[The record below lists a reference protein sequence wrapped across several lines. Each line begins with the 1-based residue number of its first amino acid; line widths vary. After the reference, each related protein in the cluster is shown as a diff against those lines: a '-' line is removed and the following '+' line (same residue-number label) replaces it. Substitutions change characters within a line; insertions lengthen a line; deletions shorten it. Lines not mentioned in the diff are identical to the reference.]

1 MIVFLIAVF
10 VFLAGVFTF
19 SILGIF
25 DEVKK
30 YLTTS
35 KSIIIDM
42 DVDEIFNKAVII
54 AEYLSRQEQLPEE
67 KRKTKAFEQ
76 ASGIVADVML
86 QRGLQPKEYNI
97 PALVLYFQHRNGI
110 ISIPVDVGTTVP
122 NNGG

>member
-1 MIVFLIAVF
+1 MVVVLVF
-10 VFLAGVFTF
+10 VFVLLVSIITF
-19 SILGIF
+19 SMLGIF

-30 YLTTS
+30 FLVTY
-35 KSIIIDM
+35 KSILIDV
-42 DVDEIFNKAVII
+42 DVDEIFNKAVVI

-67 KRKTKAFEQ
+67 KRKRKAFEQ

-97 PALVLYFQHRNGI
+97 PALVLYFQHKNGI
-110 ISIPVDVGTTVP
+110 ISLPIDVGATVP